1 MIYIYIFYFLFF
13 GFLLT
18 AIIGLLA
25 SWIDRKVTAKVQ
37 YRVGPPLLQPL
48 IDIVKLLGKETL
60 IPAGSSKITFLMAPV
75 IGFASV
81 ILVSTLL
88 WVNNIYPTKSF
99 LGDLIVVLYLLVIP
113 SISIIMGGFAS
124 KNPLAS
130 LGASREMKLI
140 LSYELPF
147 ILAVLVAVIKSGF
160 TFRLGEILAFQA
172 QNGAFVTS
180 WSGTLALIVAIICMQ
195 AKLALV
201 PFDIPEAETEIVG
214 GPLID
219 IVKLLGKETLIPAGA
234 SKITFLM
241 APVIGLASVILVST
255 LLWINNIYPARSFLG
270 DLIVVLYLLVIPSI
284 SIIMGGFAS
293 RNPLA
298 SLGASREMKLILS
311 YELPFILAILVAVI
325 KSGFTFRLGEILI
338 FQGQNGA
345 FVKSWSGTLA
355 LIVAIICM
363 QAKLA
368 LVPFDI
374 PEAETEI
381 SGGVLIEYSGTGLAI
396 YRLMKNMLMFTV
408 PFFLIIVFMGGLRF
422 DGIHLLYGGL
432 KYIGLVALMTV
443 IRNTNPRV
451 RIDQAVKF
459 FWGPMTIIAII
470 AIILALLGR

>member
-1 MIYIYIFYFLFF
+1 MIYIFYFLFF

-60 IPAGSSKITFLMAPV
+60 IPAGSSKITFLIAPV
-75 IGFASV
+75 IGF
-81 ILVSTLL
+81 
-88 WVNNIYPTKSF
+88 
-99 LGDLIVVLYLLVIP
+99 
-113 SISIIMGGFAS
+113 
-124 KNPLAS
+124 
-130 LGASREMKLI
+130 
-140 LSYELPF
+140 
-147 ILAVLVAVIKSGF
+147 
-160 TFRLGEILAFQA
+160 
-172 QNGAFVTS
+172 
-180 WSGTLALIVAIICMQ
+180 
-195 AKLALV
+195 
-201 PFDIPEAETEIVG
+201 
-214 GPLID
+214 
-219 IVKLLGKETLIPAGA
+219 
-234 SKITFLM
+234 
-241 APVIGLASVILVST
+241 ASVILVST
-255 LLWINNIYPARSFLG
+255 LLWINNIYPAKSFLG

-311 YELPFILAILVAVI
+311 YELPFILAILVTVI
-325 KSGFTFRLGEILI
+325 KSGFTFRLGEILT
-338 FQGQNGA
+338 FQAQNGA
-345 FVKSWSGTLA
+345 FVRSWSGTLA

-381 SGGVLIEYSGTGLAI
+381 VGGPLIEYSGSGLAI

-408 PFFLIIVFMGGLRF
+408 PFFLIIVFIGGLRL
-422 DGIHLLYGGL
+422 DGIHLLYGVL

-459 FWGPMTIIAII
+459 FWGPVTIIAII
-470 AIILALLGR
+470 AVILALLGR

>member
-1 MIYIYIFYFLFF
+1 MIYIFYFLFF

-60 IPAGSSKITFLMAPV
+60 IPAGSSKVTFLMAPV
-75 IGFASV
+75 IGLASV

-88 WVNNIYPTKSF
+88 WINNINPTKSF

-130 LGASREMKLI
+130 LGASREMKLV

-147 ILAVLVAVIKSGF
+147 ILAMLVTVIKSGF
-160 TFRLGEILAFQA
+160 TFRLGEILTFQA
-172 QNGAFVTS
+172 QNGAFVGS

-201 PFDIPEAETEIVG
+201 PFDIPEAETEIAG
-214 GPLID
+214 GP
-219 IVKLLGKETLIPAGA
+219 
-234 SKITFLM
+234 
-241 APVIGLASVILVST
+241 
-255 LLWINNIYPARSFLG
+255 
-270 DLIVVLYLLVIPSI
+270 
-284 SIIMGGFAS
+284 
-293 RNPLA
+293 
-298 SLGASREMKLILS
+298 
-311 YELPFILAILVAVI
+311 
-325 KSGFTFRLGEILI
+325 
-338 FQGQNGA
+338 
-345 FVKSWSGTLA
+345 
-355 LIVAIICM
+355 
-363 QAKLA
+363 
-368 LVPFDI
+368 
-374 PEAETEI
+374 
-381 SGGVLIEYSGTGLAI
+381 LIEYSGSGLAI

-408 PFFLIIVFMGGLRF
+408 PFFLIIVFIGGLRF
-422 DGIHLLYGGL
+422 DGIHLLYGVL

-459 FWGPMTIIAII
+459 FWGPVTIIAII
-470 AIILALLGR
+470 AVILALLGR

>member
-1 MIYIYIFYFLFF
+1 MIYIFYFLFF

-75 IGFASV
+75 IGLASV

-88 WVNNIYPTKSF
+88 WINNIYPAKSF

-113 SISIIMGGFAS
+113 SISIIIGGFAS
-124 KNPLAS
+124 RNPLAS

-147 ILAVLVAVIKSGF
+147 ILAILVTVIKSGF
-160 TFRLGEILAFQA
+160 TFRLGEILTFQA
-172 QNGAFVTS
+172 QNGAFVRS

-214 GPLID
+214 GPLI
-219 IVKLLGKETLIPAGA
+219 
-234 SKITFLM
+234 
-241 APVIGLASVILVST
+241 
-255 LLWINNIYPARSFLG
+255 
-270 DLIVVLYLLVIPSI
+270 
-284 SIIMGGFAS
+284 
-293 RNPLA
+293 
-298 SLGASREMKLILS
+298 
-311 YELPFILAILVAVI
+311 
-325 KSGFTFRLGEILI
+325 
-338 FQGQNGA
+338 
-345 FVKSWSGTLA
+345 
-355 LIVAIICM
+355 
-363 QAKLA
+363 
-368 LVPFDI
+368 
-374 PEAETEI
+374 
-381 SGGVLIEYSGTGLAI
+381 EYSGSGLAI

-408 PFFLIIVFMGGLRF
+408 PFFLIIVFIGGLRL
-422 DGIHLLYGGL
+422 DGIHLLYGVL

>member
-1 MIYIYIFYFLFF
+1 MIYIFYFLFF

-60 IPAGSSKITFLMAPV
+60 VPAGSSKITFLMAPV

-88 WVNNIYPTKSF
+88 W
-99 LGDLIVVLYLLVIP
+99 
-113 SISIIMGGFAS
+113 
-124 KNPLAS
+124 
-130 LGASREMKLI
+130 
-140 LSYELPF
+140 
-147 ILAVLVAVIKSGF
+147 
-160 TFRLGEILAFQA
+160 
-172 QNGAFVTS
+172 
-180 WSGTLALIVAIICMQ
+180 
-195 AKLALV
+195 
-201 PFDIPEAETEIVG
+201 
-214 GPLID
+214 
-219 IVKLLGKETLIPAGA
+219 
-234 SKITFLM
+234 
-241 APVIGLASVILVST
+241 
-255 LLWINNIYPARSFLG
+255 INNIYPAKSFLG

-298 SLGASREMKLILS
+298 SLGASREMKLILG
-311 YELPFILAILVAVI
+311 YELPFILAVLVAVI
-325 KSGFTFRLGEILI
+325 KSGFTFRLGEILT
-338 FQGQNGA
+338 FQAQNGA
-345 FVKSWSGTLA
+345 FVGSWSGALA

-381 SGGVLIEYSGTGLAI
+381 VGGPLIEYSGSALAI

-408 PFFLIIVFMGGLRF
+408 PFFLIIIFIGGLRL
-422 DGIHLLYGGL
+422 DGIHLLYGVL

-459 FWGPMTIIAII
+459 FWGPVTIIAII

>member
-1 MIYIYIFYFLFF
+1 MIYIFYFLFF

-75 IGFASV
+75 IG
-81 ILVSTLL
+81 
-88 WVNNIYPTKSF
+88 
-99 LGDLIVVLYLLVIP
+99 
-113 SISIIMGGFAS
+113 
-124 KNPLAS
+124 
-130 LGASREMKLI
+130 
-140 LSYELPF
+140 
-147 ILAVLVAVIKSGF
+147 
-160 TFRLGEILAFQA
+160 
-172 QNGAFVTS
+172 
-180 WSGTLALIVAIICMQ
+180 
-195 AKLALV
+195 
-201 PFDIPEAETEIVG
+201 
-214 GPLID
+214 
-219 IVKLLGKETLIPAGA
+219 
-234 SKITFLM
+234 
-241 APVIGLASVILVST
+241 LASVILVST
-255 LLWINNIYPARSFLG
+255 LLWINNIYPAKSFLG

-311 YELPFILAILVAVI
+311 YELPFILAVLVTVI
-325 KSGFTFRLGEILI
+325 KSGFTFRLGEILT
-338 FQGQNGA
+338 FQAQNGA
-345 FVKSWSGTLA
+345 FVGSWSGTLA

-381 SGGVLIEYSGTGLAI
+381 AGGPLIEYSGSGLAI

-408 PFFLIIVFMGGLRF
+408 PFFLIIVFIGGLRF
-422 DGIHLLYGGL
+422 EGIHLLYGVL

-459 FWGPMTIIAII
+459 FWGPVTIIAII
-470 AIILALLGR
+470 AVILALLGR

>member
-1 MIYIYIFYFLFF
+1 MIYIFYFLFF

-75 IGFASV
+75 IGLASV

-88 WVNNIYPTKSF
+88 WINNIYPAKSF

-113 SISIIMGGFAS
+113 SISIIIGGFAS
-124 KNPLAS
+124 RNPLAS

-147 ILAVLVAVIKSGF
+147 ILAILVTVIKSGF
-160 TFRLGEILAFQA
+160 TFRLGEILTFQA
-172 QNGAFVTS
+172 QNGAFVRS

-214 GPLID
+214 GPLI
-219 IVKLLGKETLIPAGA
+219 
-234 SKITFLM
+234 
-241 APVIGLASVILVST
+241 
-255 LLWINNIYPARSFLG
+255 
-270 DLIVVLYLLVIPSI
+270 
-284 SIIMGGFAS
+284 
-293 RNPLA
+293 
-298 SLGASREMKLILS
+298 
-311 YELPFILAILVAVI
+311 
-325 KSGFTFRLGEILI
+325 
-338 FQGQNGA
+338 
-345 FVKSWSGTLA
+345 
-355 LIVAIICM
+355 
-363 QAKLA
+363 
-368 LVPFDI
+368 
-374 PEAETEI
+374 
-381 SGGVLIEYSGTGLAI
+381 EYSGSGLAI

-408 PFFLIIVFMGGLRF
+408 PFFLIIVFIGGLRF
-422 DGIHLLYGGL
+422 DGIHLLYGVL

>member
-1 MIYIYIFYFLFF
+1 MIFIFYFLFF

-60 IPAGSSKITFLMAPV
+60 IPAGSSKITFLIAPV
-75 IGFASV
+75 IGF
-81 ILVSTLL
+81 
-88 WVNNIYPTKSF
+88 
-99 LGDLIVVLYLLVIP
+99 
-113 SISIIMGGFAS
+113 
-124 KNPLAS
+124 
-130 LGASREMKLI
+130 
-140 LSYELPF
+140 
-147 ILAVLVAVIKSGF
+147 
-160 TFRLGEILAFQA
+160 
-172 QNGAFVTS
+172 
-180 WSGTLALIVAIICMQ
+180 
-195 AKLALV
+195 
-201 PFDIPEAETEIVG
+201 
-214 GPLID
+214 
-219 IVKLLGKETLIPAGA
+219 
-234 SKITFLM
+234 
-241 APVIGLASVILVST
+241 ASVILVST
-255 LLWINNIYPARSFLG
+255 LLWINNIYPAKSFLG

-311 YELPFILAILVAVI
+311 YELPFILAILVTVI
-325 KSGFTFRLGEILI
+325 KSGFSFRLGEILT
-338 FQGQNGA
+338 FQAQNGA
-345 FVKSWSGTLA
+345 FVRSWSGTLA

-381 SGGVLIEYSGTGLAI
+381 VGGPLIEYSGSGLAI
-396 YRLMKNMLMFTV
+396 YKLMKSMLLFIL
-408 PFFLIIVFMGGLRF
+408 PFFLIILFIGGLRF

-470 AIILALLGR
+470 AIVLALLGR

>member
-1 MIYIYIFYFLFF
+1 MIYIFYFLFF

-60 IPAGSSKITFLMAPV
+60 IPVGSSKITFLMAPV
-75 IGFASV
+75 IGLASV

-88 WVNNIYPTKSF
+88 WINNIYPAKSF

-113 SISIIMGGFAS
+113 SISIIIGGFAS
-124 KNPLAS
+124 RNPLAS

-147 ILAVLVAVIKSGF
+147 ILAILVTVIKSGF
-160 TFRLGEILAFQA
+160 TFRLGEILTFQA
-172 QNGAFVTS
+172 QNGAFVRS

-214 GPLID
+214 GPLI
-219 IVKLLGKETLIPAGA
+219 
-234 SKITFLM
+234 
-241 APVIGLASVILVST
+241 
-255 LLWINNIYPARSFLG
+255 
-270 DLIVVLYLLVIPSI
+270 
-284 SIIMGGFAS
+284 
-293 RNPLA
+293 
-298 SLGASREMKLILS
+298 
-311 YELPFILAILVAVI
+311 
-325 KSGFTFRLGEILI
+325 
-338 FQGQNGA
+338 
-345 FVKSWSGTLA
+345 
-355 LIVAIICM
+355 
-363 QAKLA
+363 
-368 LVPFDI
+368 
-374 PEAETEI
+374 
-381 SGGVLIEYSGTGLAI
+381 EYSGSGLAI

-408 PFFLIIVFMGGLRF
+408 PFFLIIVFIGGLRL
-422 DGIHLLYGGL
+422 DGIHLLYGVL

-459 FWGPMTIIAII
+459 FWGPVTIIAII
-470 AIILALLGR
+470 AVILALLGR

>member
-1 MIYIYIFYFLFF
+1 MIYIFYFLFY
-13 GFLLT
+13 GFFLT

-25 SWIDRKVTAKVQ
+25 SWIDRKVTARIQ

-88 WVNNIYPTKSF
+88 WINNINPVKSF

-113 SISIIMGGFAS
+113 SVSII
-124 KNPLAS
+124 
-130 LGASREMKLI
+130 
-140 LSYELPF
+140 
-147 ILAVLVAVIKSGF
+147 V
-160 TFRLGEILAFQA
+160 
-172 QNGAFVTS
+172 
-180 WSGTLALIVAIICMQ
+180 
-195 AKLALV
+195 
-201 PFDIPEAETEIVG
+201 
-214 GPLID
+214 
-219 IVKLLGKETLIPAGA
+219 
-234 SKITFLM
+234 
-241 APVIGLASVILVST
+241 
-255 LLWINNIYPARSFLG
+255 
-270 DLIVVLYLLVIPSI
+270 
-284 SIIMGGFAS
+284 GGFAS

-298 SLGASREMKLILS
+298 SLGASREMKLVLS
-311 YELPFILAILVAVI
+311 YELPFILAMLVAVI
-325 KSGFTFRLGEILI
+325 KSEFTFKLGEILA
-338 FQGQNGA
+338 FQAQDGA
-345 FVKSWSGTLA
+345 LVRSWSGVLA

-381 SGGVLIEYSGTGLAI
+381 SGGVLIEYSGSGLAI
-396 YRLMKNMLMFTV
+396 YKLMKNMLLFTL

-422 DGIHLLYGGL
+422 DGIHLLYGVL

-470 AIILALLGR
+470 AVVLALLGR

>member
-1 MIYIYIFYFLFF
+1 MIYIFYFLFF

-88 WVNNIYPTKSF
+88 W
-99 LGDLIVVLYLLVIP
+99 
-113 SISIIMGGFAS
+113 
-124 KNPLAS
+124 
-130 LGASREMKLI
+130 
-140 LSYELPF
+140 
-147 ILAVLVAVIKSGF
+147 
-160 TFRLGEILAFQA
+160 
-172 QNGAFVTS
+172 
-180 WSGTLALIVAIICMQ
+180 
-195 AKLALV
+195 
-201 PFDIPEAETEIVG
+201 
-214 GPLID
+214 
-219 IVKLLGKETLIPAGA
+219 
-234 SKITFLM
+234 
-241 APVIGLASVILVST
+241 
-255 LLWINNIYPARSFLG
+255 INNIYPAKSFLG

-311 YELPFILAILVAVI
+311 YELPFILAVLVTVI
-325 KSGFTFRLGEILI
+325 KSGFTFRLGEILT
-338 FQGQNGA
+338 FQAQNGA
-345 FVKSWSGTLA
+345 FVGSWSGTLA

-381 SGGVLIEYSGTGLAI
+381 AGGPLIEYSGSALAI

-408 PFFLIIVFMGGLRF
+408 PFFLIIVFIGGLRF
-422 DGIHLLYGGL
+422 DGIHLLYGVL

-459 FWGPMTIIAII
+459 FWGPVTIIAII

>member
-1 MIYIYIFYFLFF
+1 MIYIFYFLFF

-88 WVNNIYPTKSF
+88 W
-99 LGDLIVVLYLLVIP
+99 
-113 SISIIMGGFAS
+113 
-124 KNPLAS
+124 
-130 LGASREMKLI
+130 
-140 LSYELPF
+140 
-147 ILAVLVAVIKSGF
+147 
-160 TFRLGEILAFQA
+160 
-172 QNGAFVTS
+172 
-180 WSGTLALIVAIICMQ
+180 
-195 AKLALV
+195 
-201 PFDIPEAETEIVG
+201 
-214 GPLID
+214 
-219 IVKLLGKETLIPAGA
+219 
-234 SKITFLM
+234 
-241 APVIGLASVILVST
+241 
-255 LLWINNIYPARSFLG
+255 INNIYPAKSFLG

-311 YELPFILAILVAVI
+311 YELPFILAVLVTVI
-325 KSGFTFRLGEILI
+325 KSGFTFRLGEILT
-338 FQGQNGA
+338 FQAQNGA
-345 FVKSWSGTLA
+345 FVGSWSGTLA

-381 SGGVLIEYSGTGLAI
+381 AGGPLIEYSGSGLAI

-408 PFFLIIVFMGGLRF
+408 PFFLIIVFIGGLRL
-422 DGIHLLYGGL
+422 DGIHLLYGVL

-459 FWGPMTIIAII
+459 FWGPVTIIAII
-470 AIILALLGR
+470 AVILALLGR